1 MAYTLEPLVEPPPH
15 VDPAKVVDFGLFG
28 DPRFEANGPFD
39 GLRALRDELGPGV
52 FWSPRYGG
60 YWFITDHE
68 TLFEAA
74 RMPELFSNV
83 DNIFPPPPPG
93 PHPYLPPITLDGEAH
108 AKYRLP
114 LMRMFAPARI
124 QGMEGE
130 IRLLTRELIDAVAD
144 QGHCDFM
151 DDVAEQLPVVIFM
164 RLMGFDLSRRREFRK
179 WASSMSKDDVE
190 ERTIGFANAAA
201 MTRALLDERR
211 RAPTDDLLSVLLEE
225 RIDGEPIN
233 QRDLDGMC
241 TLLLGAGLDTVVN
254 AMGFGMQHVARNPD
268 LQDRLRAEPALIPD
282 AVEELL
288 RRYSVSSVA
297 RRVKHDAD
305 FHGAPL
311 KAGEYIALPLPLG
324 NLDPKAFP
332 DPDRFDLE
340 RENKVHITFNS
351 GPHRCVGSHLAR
363 LELNVLYAEW
373 LKRMPNVRPDPEK
386 RPSYRAGIVMALNTL
401 PLVWE
406 PASARAK

>member
-28 DPRFEANGPFD
+28 DPRFEANGPFA

-254 AMGFGMQHVARNPD
+254 SMSFSMEYLTHDPA
-268 LQDRLRAEPALIPD
+268 LQDRLRADPSLIPE
-282 AVEELL
+282 AVEEFL
-288 RRYSVSSVA
+288 RRFAVA
-297 RRVKHDAD
+297 FPFRSIARDGT
-305 FHGAPL
+305 FHGATL
-311 KAGEYIALPLPLG
+311 KAGERMAMSVALG
-324 NLDPKAFP
+324 NLDSAAFP
-332 DPDRFDLE
+332 DAATVDIDRA
-340 RENKVHITFNS
+340 NKAHMTFNS
-351 GPHRCVGSHLAR
+351 GPHRCIGSHLAR
-363 LELNVLYAEW
+363 TELVALFDEW
-373 LKRMPNVRPDPEK
+373 LKLMPNVRPDPAR
-386 RPSYRAGIVMALNTL
+386 RPTYRTGLSFAITAL
-401 PLVWE
+401 PLVWNVG
-406 PASARAK
+406 